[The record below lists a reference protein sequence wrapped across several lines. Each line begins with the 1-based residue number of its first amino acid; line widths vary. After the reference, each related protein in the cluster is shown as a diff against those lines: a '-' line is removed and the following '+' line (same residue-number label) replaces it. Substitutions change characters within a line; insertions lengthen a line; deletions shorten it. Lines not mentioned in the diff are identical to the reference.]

1 VFFNAGCN
9 EQVLLPNPEKKFSA
23 NPSCVFEKSAKA
35 DELRCTPIPEKGRHR
50 AEG

>member
-9 EQVLLPNPEKKFSA
+9 EQVLLLNPEKKFSA
-23 NPSCVFEKSAKA
+23 NPSCVFKESAKA
-35 DELRCTPIPEKGRHR
+35 AELRRIPIPEKWRHR